1 MGATFLKNITY
12 STLCGEAKPG
22 ETAILRNPLVA
33 KGELRQKMHLGCET
47 MWDAFEINFKLNRQK
62 NNFIGYRKKIDKN
75 NIENKFTWM
84 TYEEA
89 NTKLENFSKGLNIM
103 KLCPEIKLKNEEPMR
118 FLGIYS
124 RNKPEW
130 LIAYLGA
137 IRDSI
142 TIVTI
147 YDTLGDI
154 ALEHIF
160 EQTQIITVV
169 IEIKAMKKMLKL
181 AEQNKTYKIKNLIVI
196 DKEDDEESV
205 KNLENLGFNVFAWEE
220 IIENGEKNGKNI
232 ILKKPLPENI
242 STINYTSG
250 TTGKPKGAK
259 INHKS
264 IILNSDVIEMLG
276 LYPKTSDVYLS
287 FLPYAHIME
296 TLILGVLLSRGV
308 QIGIYNGNAHKLL
321 EDFQIL
327 KPTATC
333 VVPRIFQRIYEG
345 INAKLNQRSPII
357 KKIFNRAIDI
367 KIRDYN
373 ETGSLKNILFDNLF
387 FNEVK
392 KTFGGRVRFMLVGSA
407 PMDSYLLNY
416 LRCALSCEIVEGY
429 GQTED
434 VAGVLL
440 AKTYDPATQHLGGPG
455 FSCELKLIDHP
466 ELDYTSKD
474 IDKETGIPHPRGEL
488 CVRGPILFKGYLRD
502 EEKTKESL
510 DSDGWLHSGDIC
522 ELLTEHGNA
531 LRIIDRAKNI
541 FKLQQGEYIA
551 PEKIENIY
559 SGCKYVLQIFIYG
572 DSLKSFLI
580 AILVP
585 QSEAVIGFFH
595 KKGIKNVNNDNYQNY
610 FNDSDLIKDII
621 EELDKF
627 GRAND
632 LKGFELPKKVYLY
645 KESFSIENQLLT
657 PTMKIRR
664 NIAKEKFS
672 NEIKQLYES

>member
-1 MGATFLKNITY
+1 MGATLLKNVTY
-12 STLCGEAKPG
+12 CTLCGEAKPG

-33 KGELRQKMHLGCET
+33 NGELRQKMHLGCET

-62 NNFIGYRKKIDKN
+62 NNFIGYRKKIDKSK
-75 NIENKFTWM
+75 IENKYTWI

-89 NTKLENFSKGLNIM
+89 NIKLENFSRGLSVM
-103 KLCPEIKLKNEEPMR
+103 GLCPEITLKNEPTMR

-124 RNKPEW
+124 RNRPEW
-130 LIAYLGA
+130 ILSYLGA

-147 YDTLGDI
+147 YDTLGDV

-160 EQTQIITVV
+160 EQTQVITIVV
-169 IEIKAMKKMLKL
+169 EIKALKKMLQL
-181 AEQNKTYKIKNLIVI
+181 AEQNKTYKVKNLIVI
-196 DKEDDEESV
+196 DKEDDEESA
-205 KNLENLGFNVFAWEE
+205 KTLENLGFNIFAWEE
-220 IIENGEKNGKNI
+220 VCEKGKNEGKDI
-232 ILKKPLPENI
+232 ILKKPLPESI

-259 INHKS
+259 INHRS

-276 LYPKTSDVYLS
+276 LYPKTTDVYLS

-308 QIGIYNGNAHKLL
+308 QIGIYNGNAQKLV

-327 KPTATC
+327 RPTATC
-333 VVPRIFQRIYEG
+333 VVPRVFQRIYDG
-345 INAKLNQRSPII
+345 INAKLNKFSPII
-357 KKIFNRAIDI
+357 KKLFNRAIDI
-367 KIRDYN
+367 KIKDYN
-373 ETGSLKNILFDNLF
+373 ETGILKNFLFDNLF
-387 FNEVK
+387 FKEVR
-392 KTFGGRVRFMLVGSA
+392 KTFGGRLRFMLVGSA

-440 AKTYDPATQHLGGPG
+440 AKTYDPVTQHLGGPG

-474 IDKETGIPHPRGEL
+474 VDKETGIPHPRGEL

-510 DSDGWLHSGDIC
+510 DKDGWLHSGDIC

-531 LRIIDRAKNI
+531 LRIIDRVKNI

-559 SGCKYVLQIFIYG
+559 SGCKYVHQMFIYG
-572 DSLKSFLI
+572 DSFKSFLI

-585 QSEAVIGFFH
+585 QSDAVIEFFH
-595 KKGIKNVNNDNYQNY
+595 KKGNKKVDSDNYKNY
-610 FNDSDLIKDII
+610 FNEPDLIKDIL
-621 EELDKF
+621 EEFDKF

-632 LKGFELPKKVYLY
+632 LKGFELPKKVYLFN
-645 KESFSIENQLLT
+645 EDFSIENQLLT
-657 PTMKIRR
+657 PTMKIKR
-664 NIAKEKFS
+664 NIAKERFA
-672 NEIKQLYES
+672 NEIKKLYEN